1 MLWCPIHIAG
11 ANIPDMQRFR
21 GSATSFTQ
29 LNCHYQLI
37 IMWNEF
43 KKLPQTLVG
52 QSIFSFLE
60 LKSIVRLET
69 ALVRSEPTQTLL
81 SFLSFYSKE
90 DIIVNIPDD
99 IIKLK
104 WLQAHDFPIT
114 SAIVHLD
121 KIKSTFDTKMI
132 KEIDLV
138 DNERTISMIATNLLP
153 YNCYEKVVSFGFYHE
168 QDTKLMEKLFSFLHN
183 LREVR
188 ITFILADWILNIL
201 RGLYNRLGNNVMIEK
216 VIINRFDRN
225 ECSVAELAKYCPRLT
240 SLSTGFPIGEDSL
253 LVLSRHCPLLK
264 ELKVRG
270 IPSISTEETAA
281 LCAPAL
287 SCIRSIATSCIK
299 LLNTIDTVR
308 YAMTVPYLTGVQ
320 ALALN
325 DTIDYELLPLISQYC
340 LKLESISISGSSTA
354 TPEQLLHL
362 AQNCRHLRIVD
373 LTKHDLCNDEI
384 VTGLAQHCPN
394 LQSLL
399 LQSFFSYRNITDVS
413 LLALSE
419 HCPQLRELDFHQYIL
434 LTEAAALQLIHSCKH
449 IHVLMLPINC
459 ISEETVLS
467 LPVKASKSG
476 NVLILT
482 FNT

>member
-1 MLWCPIHIAG
+1 
-11 ANIPDMQRFR
+11 
-21 GSATSFTQ
+21 
-29 LNCHYQLI
+29 
-37 IMWNEF
+37 MWDEF
-43 KKLPQTLVG
+43 KKLPQILVG
-52 QSIFSFLE
+52 QSIFSFLD
-60 LKSIVRLET
+60 LKNIVSLET
-69 ALVRSEPTQTLL
+69 ALVSSEPTQTLR
-81 SFLSFYSKE
+81 SFLSYYSKE

-121 KIKSTFDTKMI
+121 KINSTFDMKMI

-153 YNCYEKVVSFGFYHE
+153 YNCYEKVVSFGFYHD
-168 QDTKLMEKLFSFLHN
+168 QDTELMEELFSFLHN

-201 RGLYNRLGNNVMIEK
+201 RGLYNRLENNVLIEK
-216 VIINRFDRN
+216 VIINTFDSN
-225 ECSVAELAKYCPRLT
+225 EGSVAELAKYCPRLT

-253 LVLSRHCPLLK
+253 LALSRYCPLLK

-270 IPSISTEETAA
+270 IPRISTEETAA
-281 LCAPAL
+281 LCASAL
-287 SCIRSIATSCIK
+287 SCIHWIATSSIRP
-299 LLNTIDTVR
+299 LNAIDTAR

-325 DTIDYELLPLISQYC
+325 GTIDHILLPLISQYC
-340 LKLESISISGSSTA
+340 LKLESISISGSSSA
-354 TPEQLLHL
+354 TPEQLLQL
-362 AQNCRHLRIVD
+362 AQNCRHLHTVD
-373 LTKHDLCNDEI
+373 LTNRDFCTDEI

-399 LQSFFSYRNITDVS
+399 LQSFICYSDVTDVS

-419 HCPQLRELDFHQYIL
+419 HCPQLRELDFHQFYL
-434 LTEAAALQLIHSCKH
+434 LTEATILQLIHSCKH

-459 ISEETVLS
+459 ISEDTVLS